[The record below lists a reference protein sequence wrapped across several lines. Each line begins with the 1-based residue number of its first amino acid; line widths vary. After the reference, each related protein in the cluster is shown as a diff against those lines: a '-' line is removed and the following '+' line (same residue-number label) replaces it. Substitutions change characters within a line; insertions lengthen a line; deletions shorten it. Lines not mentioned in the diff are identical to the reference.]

1 VSNPLVSLGRWAFKF
16 ALAYSAVST
25 VLATALAASGLPV
38 PDPLLAL
45 PLRPEELAARISDL
59 ASKGPTYAAFVGGGT
74 MAIFAVFNFAA
85 GIAIGIPKLFY
96 HLAAA
101 VDPALVPVAAIVGGI
116 LTVAVFSYLLATVVG
131 SVGG

>member
-1 VSNPLVSLGRWAFKF
+1 MSNPLVSLGRWAFKF

-25 VLATALAASGLPV
+25 ILATALALSGLPV

-45 PLRPEELAARISDL
+45 PLRPEELAARISEL
-59 ASKGPTYAAFVGGGT
+59 ASKGPTYAAIVGGGT
-74 MAIFAVFNFAA
+74 MAIFAVFNFAS

-96 HLAAA
+96 YLAAA
-101 VDPALVPVAAIVGGI
+101 VDPALIPVAAVVGGI
-116 LTVAVFSYLLATVVG
+116 LTVSVFSYLLASIVG

>member
-1 VSNPLVSLGRWAFKF
+1 MSNPLVSLGRWAFKF

-25 VLATALAASGLPV
+25 VLATALAVSGLPV

-45 PLRPEELAARISDL
+45 PLRPEELAARISEL
-59 ASKGPTYAAFVGGGT
+59 ASKGPMYAAIVGGGT
-74 MAIFAVFNFAA
+74 MAIFAVFNFAT

-96 HLAAA
+96 YLAAA

-116 LTVAVFSYLLATVVG
+116 LTVSVFSYLLATVVG